1 MAATSYLQNER
12 PGPGELDTPADE
24 TTLNAD
30 PPPALSFATEM
41 PFAAD
46 ASYVTNQVR
55 EETFWMT
62 QKS

>member
-1 MAATSYLQNER
+1 MAATSCLQNES
-12 PGPGELDTPADE
+12 PGPGERDTPADA

-30 PPPALSFATEM
+30 PPPALSFATQT

-46 ASYVTNQVR
+46 AGYVTNQVR
-55 EETFWMT
+55 EEIFWMT